1 VIAVNSP
8 NPSLAA
14 PVTTGMA
21 PVPAT
26 NWRAQLP
33 ELRAGGVTLRELRAS
48 DAASLHSALT
58 SAEVSRFI
66 SPPPNTVA
74 GFERFIAWTQAE
86 RTAGRYVCFAIVPEG
101 SDSAVG
107 IFQIRQ
113 LGSSF
118 DVAEWGFALAQS
130 FWGTGVFAATA
141 PAVVEFA
148 IETLKVHRLE
158 ARSAIGNGR
167 GNGAL
172 LKIGANREA
181 VLRKSFLKDG
191 TYHDQVLW
199 AIMAREW
206 RLMNQPLTGLAH

>member
-1 VIAVNSP
+1 MSAVIGAT
-8 NPSLAA
+8 A
-14 PVTTGMA
+14 
-21 PVPAT
+21 VPAT
-26 NWRAQLP
+26 NWRTRLP

-48 DAASLHSALT
+48 DAVSLHSALT
-58 SAEVSRFI
+58 ATEVSRFI

-86 RTAGRYVCFAIVPEG
+86 REAGRYVCFAIVPEG
-101 SDSAVG
+101 TDSAVG
-107 IFQIRQ
+107 IFQVRQ
-113 LGSSF
+113 LGNSF

-130 FWGTGVFAATA
+130 FWGSGIFAATA

-158 ARSAIGNGR
+158 ARSAVGNGR

-172 LKIGANREA
+172 LKIGAMREG

-191 TYHDQVLW
+191 TYHDQTLW
-199 AIMAREW
+199 AILADEW
-206 RLMNQPLTGLAH
+206 RLMNQPLAGRTH